1 MLGAEVSQL
10 LKKCQK
16 EKEKVGGDK
25 RERKRKQGREVE
37 KDIGREKK

>member
-10 LKKCQK
+10 LKKRQK
-16 EKEKVGGDK
+16 EKEKVGGDI